1 MTRTVISAAP
11 LGAVDEGN
19 IVPQIAVGNAILEL
33 RMMTCYKL
41 VGFADLQRR
50 AAAGACAAEGLR
62 VLGSSGDVNRGGG
75 VALVDAP
82 EPDVVGTAV
91 ANVRVA
97 NCGGKTGLQGGGEK
111 D

>member
-1 MTRTVISAAP
+1 MARTVISAAA
-11 LGAVDEGN
+11 LGAVDERN
-19 IVPQIAVGNAILEL
+19 IVPQVVVGNAILER
-33 RMMTCYKL
+33 RMMASNKL

-62 VLGSSGDVNRGGG
+62 VLGSSGNVDWAGG

-91 ANVRVA
+91 ADDRIA
-97 NCGGKTGLQGGGEK
+97 DCGGKTSLQGDGEK

>member
-1 MTRTVISAAP
+1 MTRAVISAAP

-50 AAAGACAAEGLR
+50 AQPGHALRKGSEYWVRAGM
-62 VLGSSGDVNRGGG
+62 
-75 VALVDAP
+75 
-82 EPDVVGTAV
+82 
-91 ANVRVA
+91 
-97 NCGGKTGLQGGGEK
+97 
-111 D
+111 